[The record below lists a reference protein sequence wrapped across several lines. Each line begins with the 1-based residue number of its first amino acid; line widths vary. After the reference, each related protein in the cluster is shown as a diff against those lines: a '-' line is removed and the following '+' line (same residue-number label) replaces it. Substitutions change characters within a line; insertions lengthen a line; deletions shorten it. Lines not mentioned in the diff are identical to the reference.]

1 MPHEEMAQKENHR
14 QEFSVKCSQTV
25 FKNTV
30 RTPPSICFH
39 SRGTKEFDIHKAINV
54 IQPVPRLELRD
65 HTISQEAEKA
75 SEEVSY
81 SSMINT
87 LDYLELE
94 NHVTMIKGIHDKAV
108 RLHRGNTSPL
118 LQTNSETIGSHS

>member
-1 MPHEEMAQKENHR
+1 MLHEEMAQKENHR
-14 QEFSVKCSQTV
+14 QEFSVKWSQTE

-39 SRGTKEFDIHKAINV
+39 SQGTKEFNSHKPINRMPAIS
-54 IQPVPRLELRD
+54 RLELRD
-65 HTISQEAEKA
+65 YAISQEAEQA

-108 RLHRGNTSPL
+108 RLHGEKHL
-118 LQTNSETIGSHS
+118 LSSKPTVRQ